1 MADIAVASQ
10 LQQWT
15 FEKPSLDT
23 RPDRSGSDS
32 SASSPILCD
41 DTPET
46 LRVDSASPE
55 HASPA
60 PRKESIVLQERYM
73 SSEEALS
80 PVDDG
85 SDSEYDY
92 DNVVVHDATKE
103 CKARTM
109 SISRWDKGKSCDMAV
124 MVSYAFVGRPKVV
137 ELDCRSPTT
146 EIRPIQQRSASLANL
161 PISAISQLRKADA
174 AQRLS
179 MKVTTVNRLSSL
191 PPSRSIS
198 PPVELESRRPS
209 TSYSPTTKNTLYP

>member
-85 SDSEYDY
+85 SDSDYDC

-103 CKARTM
+103 CKARPSWFRM
-109 SISRWDKGKSCDMAV
+109 LLLAVPRWSSWIVAHLP
-124 MVSYAFVGRPKVV
+124 PKF
-137 ELDCRSPTT
+137 DQFSNAQPRSPTCQSQ
-146 EIRPIQQRSASLANL
+146 PLASCEK
-161 PISAISQLRKADA
+161 Q
-174 AQRLS
+174 
-179 MKVTTVNRLSSL
+179 T
-191 PPSRSIS
+191 PPN
-198 PPVELESRRPS
+198 VCQ
-209 TSYSPTTKNTLYP
+209 